1 MDDEYVVNN
10 INYIVSICS
19 LLLKGTLTVCLKY
32 VLILMFN
39 I

>member
-19 LLLKGTLTVCLKY
+19 LLLKGTLTKVCFD
-32 VLILMFN
+32 FN
-39 I
+39 V